1 MDGLFALAIFLPLT
15 LLVLLIVVTIRLG
28 GISREL
34 RLTRE
39 RINALLSRLDA
50 EDASN
55 SVTIPVAE
63 EPPVRPL
70 PPVEPTPTTPDPVP
84 PPPGPEPEPA
94 PEEKISLERLRELF
108 PGTTAEHQSPRARV
122 EAPMTTPTE
131 AAYTPPPKQPRGP
144 SFFERNPDLEKFI
157 GENLINKIGIA
168 VLVFG
173 IGFLLK
179 YAIGRDL
186 ISETGRTLIGLVAGG
201 ILVLFAHRLRER
213 FRAFSSVLVA
223 GGITVFYFT
232 VAIAFHEYHLI
243 GQTSAFISMVGIT
256 GLAVAFTL
264 GYDRRELAVIALL
277 GGFASPFMASTG
289 EGNFRVL
296 FTYLLILNVGM
307 LVLANFKKWPVL
319 NILSFGLSWLIF
331 GAWAVASY
339 SRLDPPPMVLA
350 LCFATGFYLVF
361 SAMILLY
368 DLRHHTPFD
377 PLDYSMYLLNN
388 ALFLGAGLLFLEDS
402 SVRVGGL
409 FALVIAGLNLL
420 LALRFFRDAHVPRN
434 LVFLLIG
441 LVLTFLS
448 LAAPIQLDGNHITL
462 FWAAEAVLLLW
473 FGQRS
478 GLRLVEKGSILVLCA
493 MLGSLLIDLA
503 DIYQADTL
511 LLSPLLNKGWITGIV
526 ASISLFLYGRLLRNE
541 PFERTLLADFTI
553 RHLHSAAEVL
563 FVLVLFATNY
573 LELQAQTAKALSVY
587 GVQLVLLAYSL
598 LFLLVLDLAVRR
610 RSPLTKGVV
619 GVLLAARL
627 LAQISLFYASSRG
640 LLAEHLHYDAGN
652 HFVPLHYATLV
663 LAVFAVVRAAQLA
676 RELLPRPSFAWSA
689 YLWAMC
695 ILLVVLGSQELDHLL
710 VLMGRHDGDSISQV
724 LQASRKWGYPILWGV
739 GSFLFML
746 YGMKMRLRT
755 VRVIALTLFGITLVK
770 LFLFDIVGV
779 SEGGKVAAFIS
790 LGILLLVVSFLYQ
803 KLKGLLID
811 GPEATRP
818 GSDA

>member
-15 LLVLLIVVTIRLG
+15 LLVLLIVVTIRLA

-34 RLTRE
+34 GLTRE
-39 RINALLSRLDA
+39 RINTLLSRLDPA
-50 EDASN
+50 DPPTGP
-55 SVTIPVAE
+55 SVHVAE
-63 EPPVRPL
+63 EE
-70 PPVEPTPTTPDPVP
+70 PVEPP
-84 PPPGPEPEPA
+84 PPPDPTPHIPDPFPSETEPEPA
-94 PEEKISLERLRELF
+94 PEEEISLERLRELF
-108 PGTTAEHQSPRARV
+108 PDTSAEHQSPRARV
-122 EAPMTTPTE
+122 EAPSAKPSEST
-131 AAYTPPPKQPRGP
+131 YTPPPKQPRGP

-179 YAIGRDL
+179 YAIGRDM
-186 ISETGRTLIGLVAGG
+186 ISEAGRTLVGLVAGG
-201 ILVLFAHRLRER
+201 ILVVLAHRMRER

-223 GGITVFYFT
+223 GGIAVFYFT

-243 GQTSAFISMVGIT
+243 GQTAAFLSMVGIT

-307 LVLANFKKWPVL
+307 LVLANFKKWPIL

-339 SRLDPPPMVLA
+339 SRLDPPPMALA
-350 LCFATGFYLVF
+350 LCFAAGFYLVF
-361 SAMILLY
+361 GAMILLY
-368 DLRHHTPFD
+368 DLRHRTPFD

-409 FALVIAGLNLL
+409 FALVIAGFNLL
-420 LALRFFRDAHVPRN
+420 LALRFFRDARVPRN

-448 LAAPIQLDGNHITL
+448 LAAPIQLDGSHITL

-478 GLRLVEKGSILVLCA
+478 GLRLVEKGSILVLGA

-526 ASISLFLYGRLLRNE
+526 ASVSLFLYGRLLRNE
-541 PFERTLLADFTI
+541 PLERTILAEFTV
-553 RHLHSAAEVL
+553 RHLRNATEVF

-573 LELQAQTAKALSVY
+573 LELQAQSAKVFSVY

-598 LFLLVLDLAVRR
+598 LFLLLLDLAVRK
-610 RSPLTKGVV
+610 RSLLTKGAV

-627 LAQISLFYASSRG
+627 LAQISLFYAASRG

-652 HFVPLHYATLV
+652 HFILLHYATLA
-663 LAVFAVVRAAQLA
+663 LAVFAVVRVAQLA

-689 YLWAMC
+689 YLWGMC

-710 VLMGRHDGDSISQV
+710 VLGGRHDGASIGQV
-724 LQASRKWGYPILWGV
+724 LQASRKWGYPILWGI

-755 VRVIALTLFGITLVK
+755 VRVIALALFGITLVK

-818 GSDA
+818 GPDA